1 MSLNVAVVR
10 GSCSS
15 APEVRTLESGRVLAV
30 LQVTTKP
37 DDDGPAVS
45 VPVVVWDPPAWVER
59 LDAGDEIVA
68 LGRVRRRFYRAG
80 GGAAAK
86 TELEASVVAKG
97 TDRRRVTVVLRRA
110 YDALEALAE

>member
-1 MSLNVAVVR
+1 VSLNVAIVR

-15 APEVRTLESGRVLAV
+15 APEVRTLESGQTLAV

-37 DDDGPAVS
+37 DDGAAVS
-45 VPVVVWDPPAWVER
+45 VPVVVWSPPAWVER

-80 GGAAAK
+80 GGAASK
-86 TELEASVVAKG
+86 TELEAEVVARG
-97 TDRRRVTVVLRRA
+97 ADRRRVAVVLRRA
-110 YDALEALAE
+110 YDVLEALAE